1 MITLISSKK
10 LGVCNNM
17 RYTVGLS
24 KGIMDHKIV
33 VFAIE
38 KTCQFLHSVNMRT
51 IQFSMY
57 WLGGLH
63 SESY

>member
-1 MITLISSKK
+1 
-10 LGVCNNM
+10 
-17 RYTVGLS
+17 
-24 KGIMDHKIV
+24 MDHKIV

-51 IQFSMY
+51 IQFSMH

-63 SESY
+63 SRRLVGSTDQAYSSGF

>member
-1 MITLISSKK
+1 MILAAINLRTQKDLSNYI
-10 LGVCNNM
+10 
-17 RYTVGLS
+17 RY
-24 KGIMDHKIV
+24 IKIV